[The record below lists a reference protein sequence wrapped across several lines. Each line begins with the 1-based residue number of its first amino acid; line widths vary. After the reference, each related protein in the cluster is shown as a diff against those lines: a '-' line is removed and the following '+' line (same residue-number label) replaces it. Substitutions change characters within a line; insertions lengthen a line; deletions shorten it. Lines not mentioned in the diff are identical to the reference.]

1 MIVLTSSKVPI
12 NDCFS
17 RAINSLLRLT
27 TVL

>member
-17 RAINSLLRLT
+17 RPINSLLHRTAIL
-27 TVL
+27 